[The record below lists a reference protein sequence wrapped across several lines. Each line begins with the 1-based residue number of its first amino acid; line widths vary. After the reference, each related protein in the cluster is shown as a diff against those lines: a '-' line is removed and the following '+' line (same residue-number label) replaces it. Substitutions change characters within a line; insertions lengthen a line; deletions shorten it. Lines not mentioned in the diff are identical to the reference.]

1 MIKRSFLLFSMI
13 LGLLATGCIKETY
26 DMTRRSKNEY
36 LSPTIALP
44 AIIGNVTFKD
54 LNINLNIRVN
64 SLQIL
69 DTVDNFLKI
78 EGSGDDNPLRP
89 ENYELFYLDVAV
101 KNGFPLNVSLQMS
114 LYNSTNHII
123 KSTVDATD
131 ILQAA
136 PLDNNGKVAAA
147 VETETVIKF
156 TKEFLSSIPGA
167 DKIIFQFTFNT
178 PNNGTDYV
186 SIYSDYKIYFKAAV
200 VFKPDINLK

>member
-1 MIKRSFLLFSMI
+1 MIKRLFILFSMI
-13 LGLLATGCIKETY
+13 LGLSVTGCIKESY
-26 DMTRRSKNEY
+26 DMTRRSKDEY
-36 LSPTIALP
+36 LSPTITLP

-89 ENYELFYLDVAV
+89 ENYEMLYLDVAV
-101 KNGFPLNVSLQMS
+101 RNGFPLNVSLQLS
-114 LYNSTNHII
+114 LYNSANHII

-136 PLDNNGKVAAA
+136 ALDNNGKVAAA
-147 VETETVIKF
+147 IETETVIKF
-156 TKEFLSSIPGA
+156 TKEFLSSIPLA
-167 DKIIFQFTFNT
+167 DKIIFQFTFST
-178 PNNGTDYV
+178 PNNGATYV